1 METVLKLKDKRN
13 KSRTEKIALEG
24 YGSYMGRD
32 EGCFIIRDSKGNVQR
47 YSQYQKEIGETI
59 PKEGN
64 YVSVDALRDLM
75 LWNTPTQ

>member
-1 METVLKLKDKRN
+1 MEIAARLKDTRN
-13 KSRTEKIALEG
+13 RSRTEKIALEG

-32 EGCFIIRDSKGNVQR
+32 ERCFIIRDREGNIQR

>member
-1 METVLKLKDKRN
+1 METVPKVKDRRN
-13 KSRTEKIALEG
+13 SSRTEKISLEG

-32 EGCFIIRDSKGNVQR
+32 EGCFIIRDREGNIQR

-64 YVSVDALRDLM
+64 HVSVDALRDLM